1 MTNITK
7 ADWKLFR
14 ERIGEWQE
22 AYMEKLNKEYVE
34 LLSGDEPASK
44 KFWTLKERI
53 DKDRR
58 TLGVQLILKKSKIDW
73 DLARLMNDGV
83 ITAAD
88 LEGFSEELKNYVLER
103 AEFYFNEE

>member
-1 MTNITK
+1 MANITK

-88 LEGFSEELKNYVLER
+88 LEGFSEELKKYVLER
-103 AEFYFNEE
+103 ADLFFDKD